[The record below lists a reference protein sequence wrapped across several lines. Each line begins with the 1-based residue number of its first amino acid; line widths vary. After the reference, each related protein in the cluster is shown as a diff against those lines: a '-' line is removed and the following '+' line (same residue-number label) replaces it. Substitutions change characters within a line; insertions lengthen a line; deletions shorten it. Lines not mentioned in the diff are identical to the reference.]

1 MSIVEIFLKFSK
13 ESQAWA
19 SRSCRK
25 CGFHL
30 LFFLLR
36 SISAFCPSPTGLF
49 IRPAALALSIVSCTI
64 RSHSRH
70 WGHLM
75 LGGAEQWYLIGEMC
89 PFHGWE
95 GWKGL
100 CSISNLP
107 WTEPQQPVHALE
119 APQLGSWHIC
129 SDHDHGSHA
138 SSGRQQL
145 VKLWQRDHFPFC
157 DYIHN
162 IIWDFKG
169 ALGNQ
174 HLPLLYCGLC
184 MSPSLGVSVIIPR
197 IK

>member
-1 MSIVEIFLKFSK
+1 MPSALHPLVCS
-13 ESQAWA
+13 SA
-19 SRSCRK
+19 
-25 CGFHL
+25 L
-30 LFFLLR
+30 LFLL
-36 SISAFCPSPTGLF
+36 SASWAAPSG
-49 IRPAALALSIVSCTI
+49 
-64 RSHSRH
+64 SHSRQ
-70 WGHLM
+70 WGHFM
-75 LGGAEQWYLIGEMC
+75 LEVQQCCLVGEMC

-95 GWKGL
+95 GWKWL
-100 CSISNLP
+100 CSTRNLP
-107 WTEPQQPVHALE
+107 WTEPQQPVHVLE

-145 VKLWQRDHFPFC
+145 VKLWQRDHFQFC

-174 HLPLLYCGLC
+174 HLPLLYCGFC